1 MPGNDLVFYGT
12 TGTGGGFDGD
22 AQSDPSLY
30 LGRFRSSTRLDEFQS
45 TLTSNQGAR
54 DRHTVIDTTRIGDG
68 DDAHELKWLLFQTGP
83 AAIFASRIMS
93 FDSATGEFKLEE
105 RTPSA
110 AVIGDDYAVFARNNV
125 WPDVSIAEARDGDEK
140 FRCISF
146 RNQHGVDID
155 DVSIYFEA
163 LNLDGSEFARI
174 QQDQSPPLQPF
185 IERSDGVT
193 DILDSFGQRDP
204 AGGPDNFVGSGGWQ
218 SPATLAMSDTST
230 LLIGNNFSIAI
241 WMRRLLPALLLERR
255 RSVAI
260 KIVVETSTTGS
271 DPDPLVG
278 ACILA
283 FDVLGEDP
291 TVDLE
296 VDRFVH
302 IDGGARLK
310 ATVEDSGGPV
320 PDADVNFDVRSG
332 DEGTIAT
339 DGDPDV
345 GFDETNEEG
354 CAFAT
359 FLSPSDPIFEGDLT
373 HPQAIVGAG
382 DEVGDP

>member
-12 TGTGGGFDGD
+12 TGPGGGADGG

-45 TLTSNQGAR
+45 TLTANQLAR
-54 DRHTVIDTTRIGDG
+54 DRHTIVDATRIGDG
-68 DDAHELKWLLFQTGP
+68 ADAHELKWLLIQTGP
-83 AAIFASRIMS
+83 AALYASRIMS
-93 FDSATGEFKLEE
+93 FDDATGEFKLEA
-105 RTPSA
+105 RTPA
-110 AVIGDDYAVFARNNV
+110 TAVIGDDYAVFSRNNV
-125 WPDVSIAEARDGDEK
+125 WPDVTIAQARDGDQR

-155 DVSIYFEA
+155 DVTIHFEA

-185 IERSDGVT
+185 IQRSDGVT

-204 AGGPDNFVGSGGWQ
+204 AGGPDNFIGSGGWQ
-218 SPATLAMSDTST
+218 SPATRAMSDTST
-230 LLIGNNFSIAI
+230 LLIGNNFSIGI
-241 WMRRLLPALLLERR
+241 WLRRLLAANLLGRR

-260 KIVVETSTTGS
+260 KVVVETSTTGS

-278 ACILA
+278 ACILS

-291 TVDLE
+291 TVELE

-310 ATVEDSGGPV
+310 ATVEDSQGPV
-320 PDADVNFDVRSG
+320 TDDDVHFIVRAG
-332 DEGTIAT
+332 DQGTIVT

-345 GFDETNEEG
+345 GFDELNEDG

-359 FLSPSDPIFEGDLT
+359 FLAPSSPTFEGDLT